1 MVLLARVSCLF
12 AYISVCL
19 SACLFVCLSVCL
31 LNAFCPVLAS
41 DFFPELIRT
50 RPSKSEEISHV
61 FLTEFIVQRAQH
73 AKEIFLSV
81 KNGRGQNRFSGFRG
95 GFQIF
100 LVRSESIL
108 LGRDPTCRT
117 CRGIR
122 LPRRSRLAR
131 SAPLEK
137 YARSWS
143 NRRAT
148 CTRAQPGR
156 RRATREPAFSYR
168 SKRLNVF
175 FPTTLYFFAC

>member
-41 DFFPELIRT
+41 DFSPELIRT
-50 RPSKSEEISHV
+50 RRSKSEEILHV

-81 KNGRGQNRFSGFRG
+81 ENGRGQNRFSGFRG

-108 LGRDPTCRT
+108 FGRDPTCRT

-131 SAPLEK
+131 SAARSAPFEK

-148 CTRAQPGR
+148 CTRAQPAR

-175 FPTTLYFFAC
+175 FAC